1 MSRRSRTLEVCYRQ
15 HLRTPRTPAD
25 QIEPGEQLL
34 LPPGELG
41 EVPVEQVVGAR
52 TGEPVVLSSRREARM
67 LFWGADDARQSAAAR
82 PRAEPA

>member
-67 LFWGADDARQSAAAR
+67 LFWALAECRQL
-82 PRAEPA
+82 PALGPGVDPE